1 MNSYVIEDWIQLYQ
15 LDIYQ
20 AQSVRCDAKS
30 LEDALIKCV
39 MVTPE
44 EVASS
49 CNFVT
54 PSLCGGGKRRDGAGR
69 VRVGRKGETGNENV
83 NSILH
88 NRMVSPL
95 FFKDPYSLDFGRF
108 FTGYGIGVISY
119 VVPIYIAEIA
129 PKNLRGGLA
138 TINQLMIVI
147 RASDSFLIGIVITWR
162 QLALAGPFL
171 LTLLGCHLQA
181 QAMKEQA
188 QLREKMAY
196 QYKLGNFEAAAAI
209 QRRLNGLNQ
218 GGPRQRAEALAALNS
233 AFKSSSGTK
242 SSSPKT
248 TGRKVLLWKLALP
261 VIRSGIPNFCAV
273 ALALNELGYKAVGI
287 RLDSGDL
294 AYLSCQARK
303 IFCCIEKEF
312 AVSGFGKTSITASND
327 LNEKT
332 LDALNKQWIEQA
344 SEPNKEAV
352 IKAVLL
358 VGVPGAGGFDAVFAV
373 TLGDSSSNVTKT

>member
-162 QLALAGPFL
+162 QLALAGTGNERASSTEGENGIPIQAWL
-171 LTLLGCHLQA
+171 LLQS
-181 QAMKEQA
+181 
-188 QLREKMAY
+188 RE
-196 QYKLGNFEAAAAI
+196 E
-209 QRRLNGLNQ
+209 
-218 GGPRQRAEALAALNS
+218 
-233 AFKSSSGTK
+233 
-242 SSSPKT
+242 
-248 TGRKVLLWKLALP
+248 VLLWKLALP

>member
-196 QYKLGNFEAAAAI
+196 QYKLGCCCNPEKS
-209 QRRLNGLNQ
+209 QDRLNGLNQ

-248 TGRKVLLWKLALP
+248 TGRTVAALSQVLTVEKKKQSPDSSLVATRSP

-332 LDALNKQWIEQA
+332 LDALNKQ
-344 SEPNKEAV
+344 
-352 IKAVLL
+352 
-358 VGVPGAGGFDAVFAV
+358 
-373 TLGDSSSNVTKT
+373 